1 MILLLDLET
10 RSKLDPKDVGAYKY
24 AENAEVLLWGY
35 AINREPAKV
44 WDVASGESMPDDLK
58 AAWAL
63 ACDPSDTTVRV
74 VMHNGMMFDRLVL
87 RAQGFGAIPPAKV
100 IDTMVLAYE
109 SALPGKLAELCEVLQ
124 LPSDK
129 AKDKDGE
136 RLIKIFCKPNKKGIF
151 GSREENGEDWSRFV
165 NYCRMDVESMR
176 EIFVRLPIWNLTPQ
190 EAEYSAIDATINDRG
205 ICVDLGLAQAA
216 VRIGEEVKE
225 RLAQE
230 LVELTNGQVQKAT
243 QTLAL
248 ASYITNVCGYPI
260 ESVDKQSV
268 EAAFADQYLPEHA
281 RRILEN
287 RVAMGRSSA
296 KKYDVLLQS
305 VNTDGRLRGTLQFRG
320 ASRTGRFSGR
330 RFQGQNL
337 PRPTMSNDEIEAAIE
352 LCKSD
357 LLTYFYPGKELDVLA
372 NLLRGVI
379 IAPEGKKLVVAD
391 YSNVEGRVLAWLA
404 GEEWKLKAFEDF
416 DAGNGHDLYKLA
428 YSRAFNVKPDEV
440 TKKQRQVG
448 KVLELALGYGGGSSA
463 FATFAG
469 AYGIDLHDMADGVK
483 AVVTPA
489 DWDTAHQ
496 WALRMQEE
504 GNLGELDLLSFTAC
518 EVVKRAW
525 RKSNPKIVK
534 FWGDLETAFR
544 SALRS
549 RSKAPVPCGKLAV
562 SYVKGYVRVKLPS
575 GRFISYPEAHF
586 NEGDPD
592 GELLYKAYRN
602 ALPRWYDCKT
612 WGGKLVE
619 NATQAVSC
627 DLLCNALVNLEKHGY
642 QTVLTIHDEALCEVP
657 DNDEFT
663 VEKMEAL
670 MTELPEWA
678 NGLPLAAAGFEAK
691 RYRKD

>member
-10 RSKLDPKDVGAYKY
+10 RSKLDPKTVGAYKY

-35 AINREPAKV
+35 AIDLEPAKV
-44 WDVASGESMPDDLK
+44 WDVASGEPMPDDLK
-58 AAWAL
+58 RAWEL
-63 ACDPSDTTVRV
+63 VCDQDDTKARV

-87 RAQGFGAIPPAKV
+87 RAQGFGTIPPAKV

-136 RLIKIFCKPNKKGIF
+136 RLIKLFCKPNKKGSF
-151 GSREENGEDWSRFV
+151 GCREENAEDWGKFV

-176 EIFVRLPIWNLTPQ
+176 EVLMRLPIWNLTPQ

-205 ICVDLGLAQAA
+205 ICVDIELAQAA
-216 VRIGEEVKE
+216 VRIGAEVKE
-225 RLAQE
+225 RLARKMA
-230 LVELTNGQVQKAT
+230 ELTNGQVQKAT

-248 ASYITNVCGYPI
+248 ANYITDTCGYPI
-260 ESVDKQSV
+260 DSVDKQSV
-268 EAAFADQYLPEHA
+268 EAAFADQYLPEQA

-296 KKYDVLLQS
+296 KKYEVLLQS
-305 VNTDGRLRGTLQFRG
+305 VNSDNRLRGTLQFRG

-357 LLTYFYPGKELDVLA
+357 MLTHFYPGKELDVLA

-379 IAPEGKKLVVAD
+379 VAPEGKKLVVAD

-404 GEEWKLKAFEDF
+404 GEDWKIKAFADF
-416 DAGNGHDLYKLA
+416 DVGKGYDLYKLA
-428 YSRAFNVKPDEV
+428 YSRAFNVKPEDV

-469 AYGIDLHDMADGVK
+469 TYGIDLHDMADGVK
-483 AVVTPA
+483 AVVTCT

-496 WALRMQEE
+496 WALRMQAE
-504 GNLGELDLLSFTAC
+504 GSLGELDLLSFTAC

-525 RKSNPKIVK
+525 RKSNSRIVK
-534 FWGDLETAFR
+534 FWGDLEVAFR
-544 SALRS
+544 AALK
-549 RSKAPVPCGKLAV
+549 SKSKTPIPCGRLSV
-562 SYVKGYVRVKLPS
+562 SYVRGYVRVKLPS
-575 GRFISYPEAHF
+575 GRYISYPEAHF
-586 NEGDPD
+586 KDGDQE

-627 DLLCNALVNLEKHGY
+627 DLLCNALANLEKNGY

-657 DNDEFT
+657 DNIGYS

-670 MTELPEWA
+670 MTELPNWA
-678 NGLPLAAAGFEAK
+678 KGLPLAAAGFEAK